1 MELASIHHCAKRF
14 LFLLCIVVVACLAN
28 GVVMT
33 SEVSATTNRS
43 PVVVGKVIGKQGSQG
58 RRDNA
63 AKTKGRRGLL
73 DLFALLGMLSLWLK
87 RCKRLSSKDVLRV
100 CTDCWHFLW
109 NEPSRVDV
117 FQGLADRLVNELGFT
132 AAMLVRLDEA
142 GQGQVIGLALRS
154 AGNTTPRSL
163 PLNTDDLLGSLPNGS
178 QIVEGEELRAWLKRL
193 LSFWDFVPIGD
204 LEGNGW
210 IAPLTLSHRPLGML
224 ILIRPHPFS
233 LQEITLLDQLRQ
245 QVTVMLAISREPLA
259 ESPGRSLHDGL
270 QKRFLQLLR
279 EVEQANGLDAK
290 FWAVLQTARE
300 VLGVARVRFWRLDR
314 RSGRWRCTLAMGEAD
329 RWGEEDHPLVRPIDS
344 CPHYLGLLE
353 RERCLVVSD
362 VRSDER
368 MVELRSMLGEHIVAF
383 AAAPVR
389 MEGKVVAVLECEDES
404 PHQWLSEEEEFLAEL
419 ADLLA
424 RLWLEDQ
431 RQRRECYLETLSNI
445 ALQLLAVKE
454 WQGAVPAILAD
465 LGSVLKVDIGFIAQ
479 GLKEGEVTILTPLYC
494 FSVGGEH
501 PSGKL
506 ACFLRSC
513 LNAQVLSALEQG
525 QEVTFTVSA
534 LTDEQKA
541 HWQGLSWQSVLLLP
555 LWVESRFWGVL
566 GFIQTRYER
575 FWSDMDITVLRIA
588 STLLGSAIERQLALE
603 RQSEQERQFRDLFE
617 NAVIGVYRST
627 PEGHFL
633 MANRT
638 LAQINGY
645 DTVDELMALNIPDQI
660 YANPENRRR
669 FQRLM
674 EEQGF
679 VADFRYPIK
688 RKDGSIGWVA
698 KWARAVRDAKGQVRY
713 YEGFVL
719 DITEQVL
726 LAQRLQGLQEIAHNL
741 VARLDLESVL
751 TIAVQGLSRL
761 YPQSAVLIWQ
771 HLPEQQG
778 YLIAKANEA
787 GQEWLQ
793 GVGQKVGSV
802 LPRHP
807 FHPLEQRL
815 RQGETVTIDASTDP
829 ILSGREDWRRF
840 RVAFLRGL
848 GMVDQFWGILMVL
861 QEQSPFADHDLTFLN
876 SFCDYL
882 SIAIRNATL
891 FQQLQQAY
899 QELQAIQER
908 VMEQERLRALGQM
921 ASGIAHDINNAL
933 VPIQGFAELLL
944 EHDDPTVRNAAQVI
958 FKAARDITTVVQRMR
973 EFYRPRTKEEPLE
986 PLDLNALCQDALAM
1000 SRPRWYN
1007 IPQERGVV
1015 IEPRLELSEG
1025 LPPVV
1030 GISNE
1035 VRQAIVN
1042 LILNAA
1048 DAMPQGGTLT
1058 LRTYRAEREGHLWAV
1073 VEVSDTG
1080 IGMDEET
1087 CRHAIEPFFTTKG
1100 EGGSGLGL
1108 SVVYGT
1114 MQRHEGLL
1122 EIESEPGKGTT
1133 VRLWF
1138 PSKKVAM
1145 EMANI
1150 GKVPPMR
1157 LLVID
1162 DEPFVREMVAS
1173 LLQRDGLWVATAP
1186 DGEQGIAIFEKALRS
1201 GEPFDVVITDL
1212 GMPHKDG
1219 FAVARAIKAL
1229 SPSTPILLLS
1239 GWGFRLQGEEMRSLI
1254 DEVLTKPATHQ
1265 QLRRALY
1272 NLWRRRHA
1280 SEGNSD

>member
-1 MELASIHHCAKRF
+1 MASVFASRCIGIFCFSIAIVMGLFGSTGSVKETSGAFSRLPSPICKIVRDEWGETAKEQKGEGM
-14 LFLLCIVVVACLAN
+14 LC
-28 GVVMT
+28 
-33 SEVSATTNRS
+33 
-43 PVVVGKVIGKQGSQG
+43 
-58 RRDNA
+58 
-63 AKTKGRRGLL
+63 
-73 DLFALLGMLSLWLK
+73 LFALLGMVPLWLSRRK
-87 RCKRLSSKDVLRV
+87 GFSPREVLRV
-100 CTDCWHFLW
+100 CTESWRRLCND
-109 NEPSRVDV
+109 PSGTDV
-117 FQGLADRLVNELGFT
+117 FQALTDSLVNELGLSS
-132 AAMLVRLDEA
+132 AVLVQWDETGEA
-142 GQGQVIGLALRS
+142 KILGLAPCCEGQGNLL
-154 AGNTTPRSL
+154 SL
-163 PLNTDDLLGSLPNGS
+163 PFSGESMVAALPAEG
-178 QIVEGEELRAWLKRL
+178 QILEGEALKGWLRRL
-193 LSFWDFVPIGD
+193 LPIQQRLPLD
-204 LEGNGW
+204 SLEGSGW
-210 IAPLTLSHRPLGML
+210 LAPLTFNHRPLGAML
-224 ILIRPHPFS
+224 LVRRHPF
-233 LQEITLLDQLRQ
+233 LPQEIPLMEQLCQ
-245 QVTVMLAISREPLA
+245 QVAMMLVMAQRRLKHPSDDSFPDR
-259 ESPGRSLHDGL
+259 L
-270 QKRFLQLLR
+270 QRRFLQLLR
-279 EVEQANGLDAK
+279 EVEQAESVEAK
-290 FWAVLQTARE
+290 TWSVLQAALE
-300 VLGVARVRFWRLDR
+300 GLGVTRVCLWRLNR
-314 RSGRWRCTLAMGEAD
+314 RSERLYCTLAVGRAGLENFGKG
-329 RWGEEDHPLVRPIDS
+329 WLVRS
-344 CPHYLGLLE
+344 FEGCAHYLATLE
-353 RERCLVVSD
+353 RERCLVVPD
-362 VRSDER
+362 VRNDER
-368 MVELRSMLGEHIVAF
+368 VAELRAVLGERVIAF

-389 MEGKVVAVLECEDES
+389 IGGNIVAILECEVE
-404 PHQWLSEEEEFLAEL
+404 HLRHWTAEERMFLTEL
-419 ADLLA
+419 ADLLT

-431 RQRRECYLETLSNI
+431 RQRRERYLETLSNI
-445 ALQLLAVKE
+445 ALQLLAVTE

-479 GLKEGEVTILTPLYC
+479 GLKEGEETTLTPLYC
-494 FSVGGEH
+494 FSAGGEH
-501 PSGKL
+501 PSEKL
-506 ACFLRSC
+506 ERFLRSC
-513 LNAQVLSALEQG
+513 LNAQVFSALEQG
-525 QEVTFTVSA
+525 QEVTLTVSA

-541 HWQGLSWQSVLLLP
+541 YWQGLSWQSMLLLP

-575 FWSDMDITVLRIA
+575 FWSDMDITVLRVA
-588 STLLGSAIERQLALE
+588 SALLGSAIERQLALE
-603 RQSEQERQFRDLFE
+603 RQLEQERQFRDLFE

-638 LAQINGY
+638 LAHINSY
-645 DTVDELMALNIPDQI
+645 DTVDELMALHIPDQI
-660 YANPENRRR
+660 YADPEDRRR

-698 KWARAVRDAKGQVRY
+698 KWARAGRDATGQVRY

-741 VARLDLESVL
+741 VARLDLESIL
-751 TIAVQGLSRL
+751 TIAVQGLSHL
-761 YPQSAVLIWQ
+761 YPESAVVIWQ

-778 YLIAKANEA
+778 YLTAKANEA

-815 RQGETVTIDASTDP
+815 RQGETVTIDAAADP
-829 ILSGREDWRRF
+829 ILSERGNWGRF
-840 RVAFLRGL
+840 RAAFLKGL
-848 GMVDQFWGILMVL
+848 GTVDQFWGILMVL
-861 QEQSPFADHDLTFLN
+861 QEQKPFADHDLTFLN

-899 QELQAIQER
+899 QELQAMQER

-944 EHDDPTVRNAAQVI
+944 EHDDPTVQNAAQVI

-1000 SRPRWYN
+1000 TRPRWHN

-1015 IEPRLELSEG
+1015 IEPRLELRED

-1030 GISNE
+1030 GIPNE

-1058 LRTYRAEREGHLWAV
+1058 LRTYKAEREGRLWAV

-1087 CRHAIEPFFTTKG
+1087 RRRAIEPFFTTKG

-1138 PSKKVAM
+1138 PSKKAAM
-1145 EMANI
+1145 EMATV

-1173 LLQRDGLWVATAP
+1173 LLQRDGHWVSTAP
-1186 DGEQGIAIFEKALRS
+1186 DSEQGIAIFEKALKG

-1212 GMPHKDG
+1212 GMPQKDG

-1229 SPSTPILLLS
+1229 SPFTPILLLS

-1254 DEVLTKPATHQ
+1254 DEVLAKPATHQ